1 MKKLAGLVLLVLI
14 FAAASLQA
22 QDSARTSPPD
32 PSGVKLT
39 PVVTGL
45 NRPLFLTNA
54 GDGSGRLFAVEQGGK
69 IWVIKD
75 GQKLDTPFLDVS
87 SLLSRD
93 VFNGGYS
100 ERGLLGLAFAPDYA
114 SSGVFYINHTDG
126 NGNTV
131 VARYH
136 VSADNPDVANPDSA
150 QTILTQQ
157 QPYANHNGGNMAFG
171 PDGDLYIGFGDG
183 GSAGD
188 PQGHA
193 QDLSTWLGKI
203 LRIDVNA
210 DTYTVPPDNPFV
222 NTQGAK
228 PEIWAYGLRNPWRFS
243 FDRETGDLYIGD
255 VGQNLWEEVDFQP
268 AGDPGGENYGWN
280 VFEAT
285 HPYSGAA
292 APANMVL
299 PVAEYSHNEGIAVT
313 AGYVYRGSALP
324 GLTGAFF
331 YGDYGTGTIWSLY
344 RDANGDWQHNVFMK
358 GAGTI
363 SSFGQDES
371 GELYLID
378 YGGRV
383 LRFDPA
389 S

>member
-1 MKKLAGLVLLVLI
+1 
-14 FAAASLQA
+14 
-22 QDSARTSPPD
+22 
-32 PSGVKLT
+32 
-39 PVVTGL
+39 
-45 NRPLFLTNA
+45 
-54 GDGSGRLFAVEQGGK
+54 
-69 IWVIKD
+69 
-75 GQKLDTPFLDVS
+75 
-87 SLLSRD
+87 
-93 VFNGGYS
+93 
-100 ERGLLGLAFAPDYA
+100 
-114 SSGVFYINHTDG
+114 
-126 NGNTV
+126 
-131 VARYH
+131 
-136 VSADNPDVANPDSA
+136 
-150 QTILTQQ
+150 
-157 QPYANHNGGNMAFG
+157 MAFG
-171 PDGDLYIGFGDG
+171 PDGYLYIGFGDG

-188 PQGHA
+188 PQGNG
-193 QDLSTWLGKI
+193 QNLGTWLGTI

-222 NTQGAK
+222 DTPGAK

-255 VGQNLWEEVDFQP
+255 VGQNQWEEVDFQP

-280 VFEAT
+280 VYEAT

-299 PVAEYSHNEGIAVT
+299 PVAEYSHNEGIAIT

-324 GLTGAFF
+324 GLTGAYF

-344 RDANGDWQHNVFMK
+344 RDANGEWQNNVFMK

-363 SSFGQDES
+363 SSFGQDEN
-371 GELYLID
+371 GELYVVN

-389 S
+389 G